1 MKIRHL
7 CLAVLFSALTNS
19 SVFAELRHVEMNTL
33 GMD

>member
-7 CLAVLFSALTNS
+7 YLAVLFSALTS
-19 SVFAELRHVEMNTL
+19 SSLFAELRHVEMRTL